1 MDLIFRS
8 IINYASKKSGLKLDK
23 YRESYLR
30 RRIELRMR
38 CLGIN
43 DLSIYFRYLRTN
55 DAEIDEL
62 LNTIAIN
69 VTEFM
74 RDITPFEFFMQKI
87 LPELSTRKR
96 ILRFWSAG
104 CANGEEAY
112 SIAIAVLET
121 LPNCIF
127 SVYATDIDEESLE
140 KAKEGIYSRDQLK
153 NLSAELREKYFENI
167 GNQLRV
173 KDFVRKHVRFRRH
186 DLTTQEPVTKFLDAI
201 FCRNV
206 MIYFTEEQKEKVMRD
221 FYEALNPGGY
231 LIIGKSESLPKGNF
245 ECVSLSEKIY
255 KKV

>member
-1 MDLIFRS
+1 MDLALKSLIV
-8 IINYASKKSGLKLDK
+8 YVAKKRGIRLDR

-38 CLGIN
+38 SLGIKEFTEY
-43 DLSIYFRYLRTN
+43 LRYLKN
-55 DAEIDEL
+55 NEKEVEEL

-74 RDITPFEFFMQKI
+74 RDRSPFEFFMNEI
-87 LPELSTRKR
+87 LPELGSKKR

-121 LPNCIF
+121 LPKISF

-140 KAKEGIYSRDQLK
+140 KAKEGVYRREQLK
-153 NLSAELREKYFENI
+153 NLPPELIKKYFEEDES
-167 GNQLRV
+167 GLRIRDLV
-173 KDFVRKHVRFRRH
+173 KKHVRFKRH
-186 DLTTQEPVTKFLDAI
+186 DLTSQPPVTKFLDAI

-206 MIYFTEEQKEKVMRD
+206 MIYFTEEQKERVLRN
-221 FYEALNPGGY
+221 FYEALNTGGY
-231 LIIGKSESLPKGNF
+231 LIIGKSESIPKSFF
-245 ECVSLSEKIY
+245 ECISLSEKVY